1 MHQTEANSS
10 TKDNCNKIVATT
22 TSVENTRVQANAT
35 DLDEQIRSMFTTNTV
50 RGVRGFLATCN
61 ICGTEKAKKDMSR
74 HIEAHHITGV
84 SHTCDICGA
93 SSRSKHGL
101 EKHKLRNHNKLQ
113 AKLC

>member
-1 MHQTEANSS
+1 MRYVPLIEGNQYEVPPRKEKYMQYRGTESMHQTEANSS

-61 ICGTEKAKKDMSR
+61 ICGTEKA
-74 HIEAHHITGV
+74 
-84 SHTCDICGA
+84 
-93 SSRSKHGL
+93 
-101 EKHKLRNHNKLQ
+101 
-113 AKLC
+113 